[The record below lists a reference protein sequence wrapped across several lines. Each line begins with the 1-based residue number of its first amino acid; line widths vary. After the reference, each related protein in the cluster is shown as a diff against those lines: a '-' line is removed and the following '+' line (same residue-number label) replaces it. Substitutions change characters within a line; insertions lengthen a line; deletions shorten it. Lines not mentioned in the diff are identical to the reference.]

1 MTDYALLVSAR
12 AKAAYFDAYLDV
24 CKTELMGVAGTNLTD
39 HRRIGAMDFLVV
51 DADAG
56 KLNDLLRLSF
66 VHGIFSVDG
75 PSFMPVDSAPQFRL
89 HEDFVFGAKY
99 RGKTNETLTQLLI
112 NIGLQQIG
120 AENSDGLKLLDPMC
134 GRGTTLLWGM
144 RYGMHTFG
152 VEDDAAALTDL
163 RRHLKKWTKLHRVKH
178 HLQEETQKS
187 SRRRREPVT
196 LVFEA
201 DDASLRLE
209 LGDTTQTE
217 KLARKKRF
225 DLIVSDLPY
234 GIEHQGPNATR
245 NPLDTI
251 RDAAP
256 GWAACLRKGGTM
268 VLSFNRNLPKRP
280 KLEAVF
286 QDLGLTISDL
296 PLAHR
301 MSESIVRDVLVVKK
315 TA

>member
-24 CKTELMGVAGTNLTD
+24 CKTELAGVPSIELTD
-39 HRRIGAMDFLVV
+39 QRRIGPMDFLFVT
-51 DADAG
+51 AG
-56 KLNDLLRLSF
+56 EEDLAHLLRLSF

-75 PSFMPVDSAPQFRL
+75 SSLTPLDINPEFLL

-112 NIGLQQIG
+112 NLGLQQIG
-120 AENSDGLKLLDPMC
+120 ADRSDGLKLLDPMC
-134 GRGTTLLWGM
+134 GRGTTLLWGL

-178 HLQEETQKS
+178 QMKEETQKS

-196 LVFEA
+196 LTFEA
-201 DDASLRLE
+201 DNASLRLE
-209 LGDTTQTE
+209 LGDTAQTE
-217 KLARKKRF
+217 ALARKKRF
-225 DLIVSDLPY
+225 DLIISDLPY
-234 GIEHQGPNATR
+234 GIEHQGQNATR

-251 RDAAP
+251 RAAAP
-256 GWAACLRKGGTM
+256 GWVNCLRKGGAM

-286 QDLGLTISDL
+286 ADLDLTIVEA

-301 MSESIVRDVLVVKK
+301 MSESIVRDVLVLKK